1 MKQIMAV
8 IAIEGKVIGNSILRT
23 FLLQTLILRVFIM

>member
-8 IAIEGKVIGNSILRT
+8 IAIVIVIEGKVIGNSILLSYYRH
-23 FLLQTLILRVFIM
+23 